1 MQIQRHTEISNTI
14 VANTK
19 THRYT
24 KYNCCKCQDTTKYT
38 HKQFST
44 LFENI
49 KQQELQRPRECSIT
63 SLQQITTPNIFILIY
78 FSPKDLAL
86 SENDINNEIAEL
98 GDYQV
103 EYPELSE
110 PKYSPEDV
118 RRIGQFFR
126 LLRIVKLFRIIRIFK
141 LARHVGALK
150 ALGKTSRKHG
160 MDIFYI
166 VDFIPRSA
174 RSLQYNIFHLTMEI
188 FLVTTSYRELG
199 TLFLFL
205 FMGVLIFSSLVYVFE
220 NDNLDSSFATMLDA
234 YW

>member
-1 MQIQRHTEISNTI
+1 MIHALCSL
-14 VANTK
+14 
-19 THRYT
+19 
-24 KYNCCKCQDTTKYT
+24 YT
-38 HKQFST
+38 HGDRVHCAVLYGHFIT
-44 LFENI
+44 L
-49 KQQELQRPRECSIT
+49 
-63 SLQQITTPNIFILIY
+63 NIFILIY